1 MSSRWLLSLLIFSLA
16 LPACTPAPLPISNPA
31 ATTAVSL
38 RQFYMQVALQEGFRT
53 AQVAPSLSM
62 IEAVD
67 QAFVD
72 QARDAF
78 AADLRAGN
86 MDLYRRDRS
95 FSLQLLAGS
104 EGSYLL
110 PGEIFSSTADT
121 LLATLVIVDQSAR
134 VFKGEFQDNQFYFAD
149 PSQQL
154 QLAGSQRAYL
164 LTADSAARI
173 QTVRGELLAGSEG
186 SYINPLAS
194 DLSAPST
201 NSLSQALVNLT
212 NPGQGLVLP
221 GTALTPLSLQAD
233 GTLLPTQTLNKAEP
247 EPEPVA
253 STGVWMEETY
263 YYSIDAAYDPFEDDS
278 HTPATGTTPA
288 YSGPLPGPPEPKA
301 IPVMYM
307 GQVVY
312 MMPWEAD
319 IRRAHIQHLP
329 TDRAY
334 PEARPM
340 ARFEQERAAKAYP
353 AAPRYPVSPYPQATT
368 NRKSETYVRVFPM
381 PARRPKEKQP

>member
-1 MSSRWLLSLLIFSLA
+1 MPSRWLLPLLLLSLT
-16 LPACTPAPLPISNPA
+16 LPACAPTPLPTPSPT
-31 ATTAVSL
+31 ATQAVSL
-38 RQFYMQVALQEGFRT
+38 RQLYMQVSLQEGFRT
-53 AQVAPSLSM
+53 AQVSSSIGSV
-62 IEAVD
+62 IEAAD
-67 QAFVD
+67 QTVVD

-78 AADLRAGN
+78 AADLQAGN

-110 PGEIFSSTADT
+110 PGEIFSNTADT
-121 LLATLVIVDQSAR
+121 LLATLIIVDQTAR

-154 QLAGSQRAYL
+154 QLPGTQRAYL
-164 LTADSAARI
+164 LTADSAFRI

-186 SYINPLAS
+186 SYVNPLAS
-194 DLSAPST
+194 DLTTPSN
-201 NSLSQALVNLT
+201 NSLSQALVNLS
-212 NPGQGLVLP
+212 NQGQGLVLP
-221 GTALTPLSLQAD
+221 GTQLTPLTLQAD
-233 GTLLPTQTLNKAEP
+233 GTLLPTQTVTQAEP
-247 EPEPVA
+247 EAEVN
-253 STGVWMEETY
+253 TGVWMEETY
-263 YYSIDAAYDPFEDDS
+263 YYSIDATYDPFEEDAP
-278 HTPATGTTPA
+278 TPATAPIPA
-288 YSGPLPGPPEPKA
+288 HPAPPPGPPPKA

-319 IRRAHIQHLP
+319 IRGAHIKPLP

-353 AAPRYPVSPYPQATT
+353 AAPRYPLPPYPQATAA
-368 NRKSETYVRVFPM
+368 RKSETYVRMFPM
-381 PARRPKEKQP
+381 PERRPKEK

>member
-16 LPACTPAPLPISNPA
+16 LPACAPAPLPNVSPA
-31 ATTAVSL
+31 ATQAVSL
-38 RQFYMQVALQEGFRT
+38 RQLYMQVALQEGFRT
-53 AQVAPSLSM
+53 AQVAPSLSV
-62 IEAVD
+62 IEAAD
-67 QAFVD
+67 QTFVD

-78 AADLRAGN
+78 AADLQAGN

-186 SYINPLAS
+186 SYITPLAS
-194 DLSAPST
+194 DLSAPNT
-201 NSLSQALVNLT
+201 NSLSQALVNLA

-233 GTLLPTQTLNKAEP
+233 GTLLPSQTVNQAEP
-247 EPEPVA
+247 EPESTA
-253 STGVWMEETY
+253 SSGVWMEET
-263 YYSIDAAYDPFEDDS
+263 YYSIDAAYDPFEDG
-278 HTPATGTTPA
+278 HTATPATAPTP
-288 YSGPLPGPPEPKA
+288 PPPPRP

-307 GQVVY
+307 GQEVY
-312 MMPWEAD
+312 MMPWEAE

-334 PEARPM
+334 PDARPM

-353 AAPRYPVSPYPQATT
+353 AAPRYPVPPYPQATAS
-368 NRKSETYVRVFPM
+368 RKSESYVRVFPV